1 MPSFLRF
8 NTVSLCY
15 ETFQNFKFQSIEEKC
30 QSFVNY
36 LLPFKNKAL
45 YDTNL
50 ISFFGRIHKND
61 PNAFSCHTQLLDHVR
76 DELLPVCN
84 SSRGYKFE
92 ILFYSDIN
100 AATHVITS
108 IIKMSLAF
116 DRCTGLEIILRAPL
130 ISNYEWNL
138 SGSVPIE
145 AISNWLNQKCDGTN
159 EKLKE
164 RILRIS
170 SGNSQKFQELIDHF
184 KKTFKKANFPV
195 LPYIFKLEFGIDTIG
210 ADEDEILIN
219 KVTGENLTIHV
230 HRERWNCFIEIKRC
244 VGKKNAKTSS

>member
-184 KKTFKKANFPV
+184 KKVLAQLYIVSNSIPSEFRINLVLNYNWTFRHLKKPIFLYCLTYLNSNLV
-195 LPYIFKLEFGIDTIG
+195 LIQLVPMKMKY
-210 ADEDEILIN
+210 
-219 KVTGENLTIHV
+219 
-230 HRERWNCFIEIKRC
+230 W
-244 VGKKNAKTSS
+244 